1 MILLIIEIFFH
12 FYMTGHIYLHA
23 LSVFLNGLK
32 VLNLAIS
39 NFHVLITKKL
49 TLYVE
54 ALYDNML
61 ILKLKLLPFFKA
73 ALEMKFVFVS

>member
-1 MILLIIEIFFH
+1 
-12 FYMTGHIYLHA
+12 MTGHIYLHA
-23 LSVFLNGLK
+23 LSVLLNGLK
-32 VLNLAIS
+32 VLNLTIS

-54 ALYDNML
+54 SLYDNML
-61 ILKLKLLPFFKA
+61 ILKLKLWIPLLPFFKA